1 MDIVFKIMC
10 TDLIFVALFLVG
22 FKITENE
29 KFIAPLLFLIG
40 IFLCCLIVKIWM

>member
-10 TDLIFVALFLVG
+10 TDLIFVALLLVG
-22 FKITENE
+22 FKITESV
-29 KFIAPLLFLIG
+29 KFISPLFFSIG